1 MPSIL
6 EISVFEHQTCQTILT
21 SKIYPVV
28 AHVQYQ
34 FVSFQKNHCEHPT
47 IIKIVCC
54 CSIAHNLMLSPA
66 VIFWVCLV
74 DQGRHTY
81 NEGISFSGFK
91 MWHLNDFIERTMYLL
106 LVIYSDI
113 SHLVLCH
120 AIIFCICSIAQR
132 RKRQVFESATSK
144 YDIFTT

>member
-47 IIKIVCC
+47 IIKIVNC

-66 VIFWVCLV
+66 VI
-74 DQGRHTY
+74 
-81 NEGISFSGFK
+81 SGFVWLTK
-91 MWHLNDFIERTMYLL
+91 DVTPTMKAFHSTASKSSTLTILL
-106 LVIYSDI
+106 KGQYICCWSYSDI
-113 SHLVLCH
+113 SHLILCH

-132 RKRQVFESATSK
+132 RHTYSKRQAFESAALK
-144 YDIFTT
+144 I